1 MTIITENT
9 QIDTP
14 ADTTPARPP
23 FRVRV
28 EQAQTLLRERYPALF
43 AAADPK
49 PLAIGIHRVLLER
62 HPELDLSGLKRALTL
77 HTGRFSYQKLLKA
90 GAVRF
95 DLDGQPV
102 GEVTEEQAE
111 IARQRLAELKAAL
124 KAKKPAKS
132 PAPATPA
139 PTPAPTPPPPPE
151 RPELPQTAVSGRP
164 ILKLKK
170 PGTVVAAV
178 VVTRR
183 AKP

>member
-28 EQAQTLLRERYPALF
+28 EAAQSLLRERYPDLF
-43 AAADPK
+43 GNDPK
-49 PLAIGIHRVLLER
+49 PLKIGIHLELLER
-62 HPELDLSGLKRALTL
+62 HPDLDFVGLKRALTL

-95 DLDGQPV
+95 DLDGQPAD
-102 GEVTEEQAE
+102 EVTEEQAE

-139 PTPAPTPPPPPE
+139 PTPAPTPPPAPAIPPNANLE
-151 RPELPQTAVSGRP
+151 RPVLR
-164 ILKLKK
+164 LKK
-170 PGTVVAAV
+170 PAGPVVSAAV
-178 VVTRR
+178 ARKGGR
-183 AKP
+183 S

>member
-28 EQAQTLLRERYPALF
+28 EAAQSLLRERYPDLF
-43 AAADPK
+43 GNDPK
-49 PLAIGIHRVLLER
+49 PLKIGIHLELLER
-62 HPELDLSGLKRALTL
+62 HPDLDFVGLKRALTL

-95 DLDGQPV
+95 DLDGQPAD
-102 GEVTEEQAE
+102 EVTEEQAE
-111 IARQRLAELKAAL
+111 IARQRLAELKAAR
-124 KAKKPAKS
+124 KAKNHAKGTKS

-139 PTPAPTPPPPPE
+139 PTPAPTPPPAPAMPPNANLE
-151 RPELPQTAVSGRP
+151 RPVLR
-164 ILKLKK
+164 LKK